1 MTNVQESWVKI
12 NKGRLVRSDGC
23 EVIRENSNRFRN
35 QWVAMVAEKSGVRFA
50 LKGGVN
56 GISEFESAQDALEA
70 VESYLNDGA

>member
-1 MTNVQESWVKI
+1 
-12 NKGRLVRSDGC
+12 
-23 EVIRENSNRFRN
+23 
-35 QWVAMVAEKSGVRFA
+35 MVAEKSGVRFA